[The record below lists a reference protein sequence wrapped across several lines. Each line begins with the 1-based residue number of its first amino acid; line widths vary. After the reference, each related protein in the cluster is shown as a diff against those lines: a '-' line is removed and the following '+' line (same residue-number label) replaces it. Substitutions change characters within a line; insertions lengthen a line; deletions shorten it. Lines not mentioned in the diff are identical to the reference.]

1 MPGMPKTGI
10 KKQKG
15 APKTGIVKK
24 PKGSKKSFQK
34 QLSNFDKED

>member
-34 QLSNFDKED
+34 